1 MYKITK
7 ILIKI
12 EDALKKLEL
21 INPNKGRTA
30 KFSFYYIRPW
40 IFKRN
45 IVKSLLNR
53 SKKKRIDKKKHNI
66 KNNSLNF

>member
-7 ILIKI
+7 FLIKI

-21 INPNKGRTA
+21 INPDKGRTA
-30 KFSFYYIRPW
+30 KFTFYYIRPW
-40 IFKRN
+40 IFKRG

-53 SKKKRIDKKKHNI
+53 SKKKNI
-66 KNNSLNF
+66 QKET

>member
-30 KFSFYYIRPW
+30 KFTFYYIRPW
-40 IFKRN
+40 IFKRG
-45 IVKSLLNR
+45 IVKLLLNR
-53 SKKKRIDKKKHNI
+53 NKKKNAQKET
-66 KNNSLNF
+66 

>member
-12 EDALKKLEL
+12 EDVLKKLEL

-30 KFSFYYIRPW
+30 KFTFYYIRPW
-40 IFKRN
+40 IFKRG
-45 IVKSLLNR
+45 IVKSLLDRNE
-53 SKKKRIDKKKHNI
+53 KKNTQKET
-66 KNNSLNF
+66 

>member
-7 ILIKI
+7 FLIKI

-21 INPNKGRTA
+21 INPDKGRTA
-30 KFSFYYIRPW
+30 KFTFYYIRPW
-40 IFKRN
+40 IFKRG

-53 SKKKRIDKKKHNI
+53 SKKNNI
-66 KNNSLNF
+66 QKET

>member
-12 EDALKKLEL
+12 EDDLKKLEL

-30 KFSFYYIRPW
+30 KFTFYYIRPW
-40 IFKRN
+40 IFKRG

-53 SKKKRIDKKKHNI
+53 NKKKNAQKET
-66 KNNSLNF
+66 

>member
-30 KFSFYYIRPW
+30 KFTFYYIRPW
-40 IFKRN
+40 IFKFC

-53 SKKKRIDKKKHNI
+53 NKKKNAQKET
-66 KNNSLNF
+66 

>member
-12 EDALKKLEL
+12 EDVLKKLEL

-30 KFSFYYIRPW
+30 KFTFYYIRPW
-40 IFKRN
+40 IFKRG

-53 SKKKRIDKKKHNI
+53 NKKKNAQKET
-66 KNNSLNF
+66 